1 MSLAG
6 LKMKI
11 KMPFSSDAGRRYF
24 PAAYFISVLWSWRL
38 GFLNTVLQEQQGCSD
53 TLSADLTGAKVYL
66 EQISCKE
73 LGRGKFPLVR
83 DLFIFLHYLLRTRR
97 VLSANF
103 SMRFAG
109 MTFGDLMWESS
120 QFFASDGFACSRW
133 FVISATFKHGTNQ
146 CLLSWHFLSFPE
158 GGPGNSD
165 SSQGDTPD
173 SLQIV
178 GGHYVAPY
186 VQYTSHIENPSKVIH
201 TNTMRTW
208 IAYKGIF
215 WTKRSHISE

>member
-1 MSLAG
+1 
-6 LKMKI
+6 
-11 KMPFSSDAGRRYF
+11 
-24 PAAYFISVLWSWRL
+24 
-38 GFLNTVLQEQQGCSD
+38 
-53 TLSADLTGAKVYL
+53 
-66 EQISCKE
+66 
-73 LGRGKFPLVR
+73 
-83 DLFIFLHYLLRTRR
+83 
-97 VLSANF
+97 
-103 SMRFAG
+103 

-133 FVISATFKHGTNQ
+133 FVILATFKHGTNQ
-146 CLLSWHFLSFPE
+146 CPLSWHFLSFPE
-158 GGPGNSD
+158 AGPGNSD

-215 WTKRSHISE
+215 WTKRSHISELALKMIGKTCFFGDVHWEYLACIVPLQKDEKTWFHLERLRTMWFFNSKCRQLCLTRKELSIRNIL